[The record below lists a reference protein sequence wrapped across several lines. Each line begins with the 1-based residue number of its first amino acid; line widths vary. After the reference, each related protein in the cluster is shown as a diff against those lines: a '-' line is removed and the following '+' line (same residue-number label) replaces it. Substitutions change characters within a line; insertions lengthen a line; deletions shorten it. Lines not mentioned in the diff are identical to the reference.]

1 MPAAAASADYAL
13 QHLIDPEV
21 CIRCNT
27 CEATCPVGAV
37 THDSRNYVVDFAK
50 CNGCNACIPPCP
62 TGAIDHWHQVQK
74 AAPSTLDDQ
83 LSWDTLP
90 PPADLE
96 INAQSDVPS
105 DVRQLTEIATAGQGG
120 PASPPWSA
128 SHPYVNLYSQ
138 DKPAIAT
145 VTGNFRLTA
154 DGASADVR
162 HIVLDFGTTAFPVL
176 EGQTLGI
183 LPPGVDASGRPHHV
197 RLYSVASPR
206 DGERPRYNN
215 VALTVKRVTE
225 DHAGKPVAGVGSNYL
240 CDLRIGDEVKVVGP
254 YGSSYLMPNHP
265 GSSLMMICTGTGS
278 APMRAMTERRRRR
291 RALNEGGD
299 LLLFFGARVEQELP
313 YFGPLMKLPKD
324 FIDVNF
330 AFSRVP
336 GQPKTYVQDRIR
348 ERADKVVQMLRDD
361 QCYVYICGLKGM
373 EQGVVDAFRDV
384 CSKHGVD
391 WDALKPELLAKS
403 RLHIETY

>member
-1 MPAAAASADYAL
+1 MPALAASADYAL

-74 AAPSTLDDQ
+74 AAPYTLDDQ

-90 PPADLE
+90 SPAELE
-96 INAQSDVPS
+96 VNAQADVPS

-145 VTGNFRLTA
+145 VTGNYRLTA
-154 DGASADVR
+154 DGASADIR
-162 HIVLDFGTTAFPVL
+162 HIVVDFGTTAFPVL

-240 CDLRIGDEVKVVGP
+240 CDLRIGDEVKIVGP

-384 CSKHGVD
+384 CSQHDID